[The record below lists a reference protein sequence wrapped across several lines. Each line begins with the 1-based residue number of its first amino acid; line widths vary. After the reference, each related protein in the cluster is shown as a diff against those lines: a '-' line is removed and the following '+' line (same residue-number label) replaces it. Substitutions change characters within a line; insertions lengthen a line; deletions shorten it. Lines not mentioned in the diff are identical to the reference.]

1 MKYPECCYR
10 IGNYAKSVDGG
21 GNIYTFAGDK
31 DKNQI
36 GVQAGIDHLSY
47 CDIDF
52 VSITAET
59 LAVLAIENRED
70 IMFDF
75 RILKMGS
82 EYNYRVT
89 IIHDY
94 VGTKS
99 FVKNDNEPFGEFLLR
114 VAIERN
120 YLPKEK

>member
-1 MKYPECCYR
+1 MKYPTCCYR
-10 IGNYAKSVDGG
+10 IENKVKRMSGVHTSILTA
-21 GNIYTFAGDK
+21 TFGEGEL
-31 DKNQI
+31 I
-36 GVQAGIDHLSY
+36 
-47 CDIDF
+47 
-52 VSITAET
+52 SISAET
-59 LAVLAIENRED
+59 LAELARENRED